1 MIHPVQHAES
11 LAAELEETFNT
22 LFDELDK
29 LPKEHRAKAFDML
42 SNTPWFKQAEDQG
55 NDRNNAV
62 RSVRG

>member
-11 LAAELEETFNT
+11 MAAELEQTFNT

-29 LPKEHRAKAFDML
+29 LPEEHRKKAFTML

-55 NDRNNAV
+55 NETNHAM
-62 RSVRG
+62 